1 MVDNK
6 IVSAYQQ
13 AMMDATI
20 NAAMYGHGFI
30 RISKTETEFQVT
42 CINPDEY
49 KDHAE
54 LMTWITENKHTSQK
68 P

>member
-20 NAAMYGHGFI
+20 NAALYGHGFI
-30 RISKTETEFQVT
+30 RLSLIH
-42 CINPDEY
+42 I
-49 KDHAE
+49 
-54 LMTWITENKHTSQK
+54 
-68 P
+68 